1 MSVVTQTY
9 TVVDDESG
17 ERLDVILAS
26 VAETTRAQAQ
36 GLIKRG
42 LVTVNGKTPKK
53 AGDMLKINDV
63 IEWRNEPKVVSVAEV
78 ITEAPTPDPII
89 VAETKEYLVLEKPAN
104 LVVHPPMESTD
115 KVEITNS
122 KTLAGWL
129 LRTYP
134 TLWQIGEH
142 PNRPGMVHR
151 LDKDTS
157 GLMVVAK
164 TQAAFENLKQQF
176 KDRTVEKNYWALVH
190 GVPANEHEMLDF
202 PIDRGHDGRMVARP
216 IVKEV
221 TLRNV
226 TTLQPGRTA
235 LTEFLI
241 TEHWVNHALLDVRL
255 HTGRTHQIRVHMFA
269 YGHPVVGDVL
279 YHQKQYQNAAK
290 KFPCPRLFLHSY
302 KLTFADPITGERV
315 TFQSEL
321 PAELQTYLTTLP

>member
-1 MSVVTQTY
+1 MSAIPQTHVVTET
-9 TVVDDESG
+9 ESG
-17 ERLDVILAS
+17 ERLDVILAAAS
-26 VAETTRAQAQ
+26 ATTRAQIQ

-42 LVTVNGKTPKK
+42 LVMVNNKAPKK
-53 AGDMLKINDV
+53 AGDMLKTGDM
-63 IEWRNEPKVVSVAEV
+63 IEWRNEPKVASVVEAADEV
-78 ITEAPTPDPII
+78 PVPDPIV
-89 VAETKEYLVLEKPAN
+89 VAETAEYMVLEKPAG
-104 LVVHPPMESTD
+104 LVVHPPVESTD
-115 KVEITNS
+115 KTEITNS
-122 KTLAGWL
+122 PTLSGWL

-134 TLWQIGEH
+134 KLWQVGEY

-164 TQAAFENLKQQF
+164 TQTAFTNLKQQF
-176 KDRTVEKNYWALVH
+176 KDRAVEKHYWALVH
-190 GVPANEHEMLDF
+190 GVPANEHEMIDF

-226 TTLQPGRTA
+226 TALQPGRAA

-241 TEHWVNHALLDVRL
+241 AKQWVNHTLLDVRL

-302 KLTFADPITGERV
+302 ELTFADPATGEQV
-315 TFQSEL
+315 TFKSEL
-321 PAELQTYLTTLP
+321 PAELETYLTTLP

>member
-1 MSVVTQTY
+1 MSVPLQTY
-9 TVVDDESG
+9 QVVDDESG

-26 VAETTRAQAQ
+26 AAETTRAQIQ

-42 LVTVNGKTPKK
+42 LVTVNGKAPKK
-53 AGDMLKINDV
+53 AGDMLKTGDT
-63 IEWRNEPKVVSVAEV
+63 IEWRNEPKVASVTEV
-78 ITEAPTPDPII
+78 VDDTPTPDPI
-89 VAETKEYLVLEKPAN
+89 VVSETNEYLVLEKPTG
-104 LVVHPPMESTD
+104 LVVHPPVESTD
-115 KVEITNS
+115 KIEITNS
-122 KTLAGWL
+122 KTLSGWL

-134 TLWQIGEH
+134 KLWQVGEH

-176 KDRTVEKNYWALVH
+176 KDRSVEKHYWALVH

-226 TTLQPGRTA
+226 NALQPGRTA

-241 TEHWVNHALLDVRL
+241 SKQWVNHTLLDVRL

-269 YGHPVVGDVL
+269 YGHPVVGDIL
-279 YHQKQYQNAAK
+279 YHQKQYQNAMK

-302 KLTFADPITGERV
+302 ELSFTEPKSGARV
-315 TFQSEL
+315 TFRSEL
-321 PAELQTYLTTLP
+321 PAELKQYLTTLP